1 LTNWFEVEF
10 ILLKVLKLQPSELDR
25 MEFYRAEILMENL
38 KEFNEEQEGK
48 RKKDEEQY
56 DQSGMMGQA
65 NSMMRGAQQSLPS
78 FSMPSSTSMPSFNMP
93 SMPNFKI

>member
-1 LTNWFEVEF
+1 
-10 ILLKVLKLQPSELDR
+10 

-38 KEFNEEQEGK
+38 KDFNEEQEGK

-65 NSMMRGAQQSLPS
+65 GSMMRSAQQSLPSFNMPNSGSLPS
-78 FSMPSSTSMPSFNMP
+78 FSMPS
-93 SMPNFKI
+93 MPNFKI

>member
-1 LTNWFEVEF
+1 
-10 ILLKVLKLQPSELDR
+10 

-38 KEFNEEQEGK
+38 KDFNEEQEGN
-48 RKKDEEQY
+48 RKKEEEKY

-65 NSMMRGAQQSLPS
+65 SSMMRGAQQSVPN
-78 FSMPSSTSMPSFNMP
+78 FSMPSSASLPSFNMP